1 MYSTLIFLLINSCL
15 LLYIIMAV
23 LSNQYFNKYIDDN
36 KTNCAVAAVF
46 WAFTVPVYFMRF
58 VILTLA
64 QFINNLTDLFKGE

>member
-1 MYSTLIFLLINSCL
+1 
-15 LLYIIMAV
+15 MAV

-46 WAFTVPVYFMRF
+46 WVFTVPVYFMRF

-64 QFINNLTDLFKGE
+64 QFINNLTELFKGE